1 MRRSDCRRLV
11 QHHAAISPASAAEKF
26 SAVTNVVAFN
36 GPRQF
41 QRLPPRSWSYD
52 RRGWASLPAWPET
65 SGRLAR
71 ISKTPSARSAINMF
85 GDDTKRRAFQRR
97 RGRGRRSMSKR
108 ENFSALPMDAYG
120 DRGQRDLSSE
130 NSRPLPEEGHRL
142 MPAFLRIEK
151 TSVRE
156 ALVNFV
162 EELSTRRTRSSANE
176 AAGLSA
182 ADSETHRRQEHHMYI
197 WDCARSPARPPVH
210 PRHSFRVKPQTT
222 KQKHKDEA
230 LHSRSDAR
238 TLGAEAEHR
247 NPRRS

>member
-1 MRRSDCRRLV
+1 MNVRPLAHESRCGGRIVVVWYCTTQQVALRVRRRSSAQSPTLWPLTVHDNFSAF
-11 QHHAAISPASAAEKF
+11 HHA
-26 SAVTNVVAFN
+26 
-36 GPRQF
+36 
-41 QRLPPRSWSYD
+41 LSWSYD
-52 RRGWASLPAWPET
+52 RRWWASLPAWPET

-151 TSVRE
+151 TSVRK

-197 WDCARSPARPPVH
+197 W
-210 PRHSFRVKPQTT
+210 
-222 KQKHKDEA
+222 EA
-230 LHSRSDAR
+230 LLAR
-238 TLGAEAEHR
+238 QSTRVILSG
-247 NPRRS
+247 

>member
-1 MRRSDCRRLV
+1 VVVPVFRLGPKLAADWHEIARRRALV
-11 QHHAAISPASAAEKF
+11 LRSTCLGTIRSGGRFNAAEG
-26 SAVTNVVAFN
+26 VVGALC
-36 GPRQF
+36 Q
-41 QRLPPRSWSYD
+41 
-52 RRGWASLPAWPET
+52 
-65 SGRLAR
+65 
-71 ISKTPSARSAINMF
+71 
-85 GDDTKRRAFQRR
+85 
-97 RGRGRRSMSKR
+97 RGRI
-108 ENFSALPMDAYG
+108 FSALPMDAYG

-130 NSRPLPEEGHRL
+130 NSRPLPEKGHRL

>member
-1 MRRSDCRRLV
+1 MT
-11 QHHAAISPASAAEKF
+11 E
-26 SAVTNVVAFN
+26 
-36 GPRQF
+36 G
-41 QRLPPRSWSYD
+41 
-52 RRGWASLPAWPET
+52 GGASLPAWPET
-65 SGRLAR
+65 SSRLAR
-71 ISKTPSARSAINMF
+71 NSKTPSARSAINMF